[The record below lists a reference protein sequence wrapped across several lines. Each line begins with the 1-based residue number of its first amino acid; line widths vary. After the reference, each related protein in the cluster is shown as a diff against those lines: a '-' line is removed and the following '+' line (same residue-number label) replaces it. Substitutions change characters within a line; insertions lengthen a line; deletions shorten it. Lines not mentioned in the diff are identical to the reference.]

1 MTKLFRI
8 LNENARIKFEN
19 QNFNEILSNQD
30 WRKYV
35 PECYAKN
42 FSKLRIET
50 KKAIFMLCEMQ
61 ARTEQYKDVAQ
72 CNKTDLITKETREKL
87 KNRDKTNRMRT
98 E

>member
-8 LNENARIKFEN
+8 LNENAKIKFEN
-19 QNFNEILSNQD
+19 QNFNEILSDQD

-35 PECYAKN
+35 PECYAKS
-42 FSKLRIET
+42 FDKLRIET
-50 KKAIFMLCEMQ
+50 KKAIFVMAELQ
-61 ARTEQYKDVAQ
+61 ARTEQYKDVQ
-72 CNKTDLITKETREKL
+72 RNKTDLITKETREKL

>member
-35 PECYAKN
+35 PACYAKN

-50 KKAIFMLCEMQ
+50 KKAIFMLCELR
-61 ARTEQYKDVAQ
+61 ARTEQYKEPAQ
-72 CNKTDLITKETREKL
+72 RDKTDFLTKETREKL

>member
-19 QNFNEILSNQD
+19 QNFNEILINQD

-50 KKAIFMLCEMQ
+50 KKAIFMLCELR
-61 ARTEQYKDVAQ
+61 ARTEQYKEPAQ
-72 CNKTDLITKETREKL
+72 RDKTDFLTKETREKL

>member
-19 QNFNEILSNQD
+19 QNFNEILSDQD

-50 KKAIFMLCEMQ
+50 KKAIFALCEMR
-61 ARTEQYKDVAQ
+61 ARTEQYKDVQ
-72 CNKTDLITKETREKL
+72 RNKTDLITKETREKL